1 MCPCGTRYSDRFVRE
16 TAQRICFLLELSRR
30 SAVPTRFLEELRRAL
45 GAERP
50 RDDERPAGA

>member
-1 MCPCGTRYSDRFVRE
+1 MCLWGARYSDRFVRE
-16 TAQRICFLLELSRR
+16 TAQRIRFLLELSRR
-30 SAVPTRFLEELRRAL
+30 SAVPARFLEDLRRAL